1 MKIYKKK
8 KINLRKKELFF
19 IIIKMKINKTKI
31 MKYAKKNTQTFF
43 DSSVISLPHT
53 SFESEENV
61 LCRTESDVKTN
72 KN

>member
-1 MKIYKKK
+1 
-8 KINLRKKELFF
+8 
-19 IIIKMKINKTKI
+19 MKINKTKI
-31 MKYAKKNTQTFF
+31 MKYAKKTQTFF

-72 KN
+72 KNWENLKLKPNQKSIKP